1 MVDGEDVAAPADAR
15 ALSLVL
21 TYTNQPYDDGCHGLA
36 ADPRG
41 GLDPNRAQ
49 SAGQA
54 RSDSWRDRQAALA
67 AGAGVGRDRRLAR
80 NLRVDGE
87 ARMVD
92 GEGMAST
99 LQPRAAEP

>member
-1 MVDGEDVAAPADAR
+1 MVDREDVAASADAR

-49 SAGQA
+49 S
-54 RSDSWRDRQAALA
+54 DRQAALA

-99 LQPRAAEP
+99 LQPRAAEPRGL